1 MRVVKWKAKRFN
13 MTKNYID
20 LVPPHVWL
28 ALVFFLQSC
37 SVLQPSQ
44 VMAPS
49 DSRVYKSVNDQR
61 EYRHIKLPNNLDVL
75 LISDPN
81 ADKAAASLDV
91 YLGSYQNPKDRAGL
105 AHFLEHMLFLGTA
118 QYPDPGEYQ
127 AFISEHGGSHNAY
140 TSTENTNYFFDIDVQ
155 YLEQALDRFAPFFTD
170 PTFDSAYVDRER
182 NAVESEYR
190 LKIKNDLRRK
200 WDVMREVVNQ
210 EHPQSKFTVGNL
222 QTLSNTSATPIRA
235 DLIAMYDQYYSAN
248 LMKLVV
254 LGTENLDQLEAM
266 VSARFSAIEDKQV
279 KIQPHGAPLIESS
292 QLPLQITV
300 KPVKELRELSLMF
313 EIPRVSQH
321 WQTKPV
327 QYLSSLIGH
336 EETGSLLDVLKAK
349 GWAEGLG
356 AGLSLEDRS
365 AALFTI
371 NISLTPQGLA
381 NRDALIEQVFAWIE
395 LIRKQGV
402 EKWRQTELARVGDI
416 DFRYLEKQAPSGYV
430 SMLASRMQR
439 YPVQEVLR
447 EPYITTEFDT
457 RVIDAV
463 LERLTPGNLIL
474 LATDPNATLEK
485 RSKYYQVPYS
495 VEVIENDLVQAWDS
509 PSSVASLKLPAVNR
523 FIPSDLDL
531 IEPIHAQG
539 TPPQVMFKREGLRV
553 WHLEN
558 TQFGVPRANIIIKLA
573 TDKTSTMPSMTA
585 AELYINLVQDELNSG
600 LYAASLAGLNYS
612 IGVDQRGLS
621 IVLGGYSENQALLL
635 QSILQVLLSPDW
647 SPERFNR
654 VKQQLYRS
662 KLNASKDYPFRQIIS
677 QLQASIKR
685 TWTASEQAPVLEALT
700 LKEMQSYSQQL
711 LEVFDAQVVISGN
724 HSLSA
729 ARTITQ
735 PLADTLNLQDI
746 DSPLKV
752 IKLSEADVIQSVA
765 VDHQDSVVMR
775 YIQGDTDTIQE
786 RARLSLI
793 AQMVKAPFFNSLRTD
808 KQLGYVVSA
817 FPYHANRVPGLGM
830 LVQSPVASEALL
842 RDEFTL
848 FTEDF
853 LNEVDGLSPEEFA
866 RHKEAVLTNLEEAP
880 KSLSEMNGRFAES
893 LMLGYTDFQFRA
905 LLAEEIRSLT
915 IPDIQQAYKRLVID
929 NPRQLWVQTQGDD
942 VQQAPEPELQLEKSE
957 YRYSF

>member
-1 MRVVKWKAKRFN
+1 
-13 MTKNYID
+13 
-20 LVPPHVWL
+20 
-28 ALVFFLQSC
+28 
-37 SVLQPSQ
+37 
-44 VMAPS
+44 
-49 DSRVYKSVNDQR
+49 
-61 EYRHIKLPNNLDVL
+61 
-75 LISDPN
+75 
-81 ADKAAASLDV
+81 
-91 YLGSYQNPKDRAGL
+91 
-105 AHFLEHMLFLGTA
+105 
-118 QYPDPGEYQ
+118 
-127 AFISEHGGSHNAY
+127 
-140 TSTENTNYFFDIDVQ
+140 
-155 YLEQALDRFAPFFTD
+155 
-170 PTFDSAYVDRER
+170 
-182 NAVESEYR
+182 
-190 LKIKNDLRRK
+190 
-200 WDVMREVVNQ
+200 
-210 EHPQSKFTVGNL
+210 
-222 QTLSNTSATPIRA
+222 
-235 DLIAMYDQYYSAN
+235 
-248 LMKLVV
+248 
-254 LGTENLDQLEAM
+254 
-266 VSARFSAIEDKQV
+266 
-279 KIQPHGAPLIESS
+279 
-292 QLPLQITV
+292 
-300 KPVKELRELSLMF
+300 
-313 EIPRVSQH
+313 
-321 WQTKPV
+321 
-327 QYLSSLIGH
+327 
-336 EETGSLLDVLKAK
+336 
-349 GWAEGLG
+349 
-356 AGLSLEDRS
+356 
-365 AALFTI
+365 
-371 NISLTPQGLA
+371 
-381 NRDALIEQVFAWIE
+381 
-395 LIRKQGV
+395 
-402 EKWRQTELARVGDI
+402 
-416 DFRYLEKQAPSGYV
+416 
-430 SMLASRMQR
+430 MQR
-439 YPVQEVLR
+439 LSP
-447 EPYITTEFDT
+447 D
-457 RVIDAV
+457 
-463 LERLTPGNLIL
+463 NLIL
-474 LATDPNATLEK
+474 LATDPNTTPEK

-495 VEVIENDLVQAWDS
+495 VEAIENDLVQAWNS
-509 PSSVASLKLPAVNR
+509 PGSVASLKLPAVNR

-539 TPPQVMFKREGLRV
+539 TPPQVILKREGLRV

-573 TDKTSTMPSMTA
+573 TDKTSTMSSMTA

-647 SPERFNR
+647 SPERFKR

-711 LEVFDAQVVISGN
+711 LETFDAQVVISGN

-752 IKLSEADVIQSVA
+752 IKLSEADVIRSVA

-830 LVQSPVASEALL
+830 LVQSPVASEGLL

-848 FTEDF
+848 FTQDF
-853 LNEVDGLSPEEFA
+853 LNQVNGLSPEEFA

-929 NPRQLWVQTQGDD
+929 SPRQLWVQTQGDD
-942 VQQAPEPELQLEKSE
+942 VQQAPEAELQLEKPE